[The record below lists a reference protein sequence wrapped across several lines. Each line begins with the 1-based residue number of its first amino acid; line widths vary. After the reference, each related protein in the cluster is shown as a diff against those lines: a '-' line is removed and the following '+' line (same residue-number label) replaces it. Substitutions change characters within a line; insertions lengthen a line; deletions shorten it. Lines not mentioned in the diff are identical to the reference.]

1 MTVDRRTLLQALS
14 GLAATALAPIALA
27 QSGTSLTAAQ
37 FGKLSA
43 ALTGYPEADADTV
56 GKMMRAFATPAR
68 RASLVALAQVVAT
81 TAPPELDAALKSRKL
96 DSMANDLVAAWYS
109 GVVANGAKS
118 QVVLYADALMWTAM
132 TYTKPMGVCGG
143 VTGYWADPPS
153 S

>member
-14 GLAATALAPIALA
+14 GVVAGALAPLALA
-27 QSGTSLTAAQ
+27 QTSTALTAAQ

-43 ALTGYPEADADTV
+43 ALTGYPEADADAV

-68 RASLVALAQVVAT
+68 RASLATLAQVVAT
-81 TAPPELDAALKSRKL
+81 TPPSDLDAALKARKL
-96 DSMANDLVAAWYS
+96 DVIANDLVAAWYS
-109 GVVANGAKS
+109 GVVTNGSKS
-118 QVVLYADALMWTAM
+118 QVVLYADALMWSAM

-153 S
+153 